1 MEAMRVLIVDDEIDL
16 LETVVKRLQKRHIN
30 ASGLPDGEKALVYLG
45 ENPIDVVVLDVKMPG
60 KNGLE
65 ILEEIKNAYPSIEVI
80 MITGHASI
88 RSGKQ
93 GMSLG
98 AFDYMMKPV
107 GIDELLEKIRQAW
120 IKGQSENNGR

>member
-65 ILEEIKNAYPSIEVI
+65 ILEEIKNTYPSIEVI

>member
-1 MEAMRVLIVDDEIDL
+1 MTKKRILIVDDEIDL

-30 ASGLPDGEKALVYLG
+30 ASGLPDGEKALAYLRD
-45 ENPIDVVVLDVKMPG
+45 NPIDVVVLDVKMPG

-65 ILEEIKNAYPSIEVI
+65 ILEEIKNTYPSIEVI

>member
-1 MEAMRVLIVDDEIDL
+1 MEAMRVLVVDDEIDL
-16 LETVVKRLQKRHIN
+16 LETVVKRLQKRQVN
-30 ASGLPDGEKALVYLG
+30 AIGLPDGDKALAYLKAH
-45 ENPIDVVVLDVKMPG
+45 PIDVVVLDVKMPG
-60 KNGLE
+60 RNGLE
-65 ILEEIKNAYPSIEVI
+65 ILEEMRASYPSIEVI
-80 MITGHASI
+80 MLTGHASI

-120 IKGQSENNGR
+120 IKGQAKS

>member
-1 MEAMRVLIVDDEIDL
+1 MRVLIVDDEIDL
-16 LETVVKRLQKRHIN
+16 LETVVKRLQKRQVN
-30 ASGLPDGEKALVYLG
+30 AIGLPDGDKALAYLKTH
-45 ENPIDVVVLDVKMPG
+45 PIDVVVLDVKMPG
-60 KNGLE
+60 RNGLE
-65 ILEEIKNAYPSIEVI
+65 ILEEMRASYPSIEVI
-80 MITGHASI
+80 MLTGHASI

-120 IKGQSENNGR
+120 IKGQAKS

>member
-1 MEAMRVLIVDDEIDL
+1 MEAMRVLVVDDEIDL
-16 LETVVKRLQKRHIN
+16 LETVVKRLQKRQVN
-30 ASGLPDGEKALVYLG
+30 AIGLPDGDKALEYLKAH
-45 ENPIDVVVLDVKMPG
+45 PIDVVVLDVKMPG
-60 KNGLE
+60 RNGLE
-65 ILEEIKNAYPSIEVI
+65 ILEEMRASYPSIEVI
-80 MITGHASI
+80 MLTGHASI

-120 IKGQSENNGR
+120 IKGQAKA

>member
-16 LETVVKRLQKRHIN
+16 LETVVKRLQKRQVN
-30 ASGLPDGEKALVYLG
+30 AIGLPDGDKALAYLKTH
-45 ENPIDVVVLDVKMPG
+45 PIDVVVLDVKMPG
-60 KNGLE
+60 RNGLE
-65 ILEEIKNAYPSIEVI
+65 ILEEMRASYPSIEVI
-80 MITGHASI
+80 MLTGHASI

-120 IKGQSENNGR
+120 IKGQAKS

>member
-1 MEAMRVLIVDDEIDL
+1 MEAMRVLIVDDEMDL
-16 LETVVKRLQKRHIN
+16 LETVVKRLQKRN
-30 ASGLPDGEKALVYLG
+30 VDTMGVPDGDKALAYLAAH
-45 ENPIDVVVLDVKMPG
+45 PIDVVVLDVKMPG
-60 KNGLE
+60 RNGLE
-65 ILEEIKNAYPSIEVI
+65 ILEEIRARYPAIEVI
-80 MITGHASI
+80 MLTGHASI

-120 IKGQSENNGR
+120 IKGQAKT